1 LRTTESTSLNFN
13 KNTKGEDS
21 PLNLLS
27 IDPVEFEHLIA
38 NLLVRMGLETQL
50 TKASHDGGVDIVA
63 LDKRP
68 ILGGKIVIQA
78 KRYKRTVPVS
88 CVRDLYGAMQHEGAS
103 KAILVTTSKLGAD
116 AWQFAEGKP
125 LQLIEGQQLLE
136 LLRLQGIQAHL

>member
-1 LRTTESTSLNFN
+1 MRPPALV
-13 KNTKGEDS
+13 
-21 PLNLLS
+21 
-27 IDPVEFEHLIA
+27 IDIIA

-136 LLRLQGIQAHL
+136 LLRLQGIQAQSLDFKIKIDRCL